1 MYKKKTDRYSF
12 LQILKA
18 EYKQNSNIRVN
29 GNQNYE
35 YYSDGRLIQYG
46 VYIPTDISNRTD
58 IVGTTGMANTD
69 IYFKFP
75 INFSNIDF
83 VIAYPILTHS
93 DIDGTGNYQYHQHV
107 LPGVLCGNNIGKN
120 TQVIS
125 VARNQS
131 ITLTTANIYVACYA
145 VGHV

>member
-1 MYKKKTDRYSF
+1 
-12 LQILKA
+12 
-18 EYKQNSNIRVN
+18 
-29 GNQNYE
+29 
-35 YYSDGRLIQYG
+35 
-46 VYIPTDISNRTD
+46 
-58 IVGTTGMANTD
+58 MANTD

-83 VIAYPILTHS
+83 VIAYPILTHRNS
-93 DIDGTGNYQYHQHV
+93 SGVDSGQFHQHV
-107 LPGVLCGNNIGKN
+107 LPGILCGNNIGQN

-131 ITLTTANIYVACYA
+131 ITLTTGNIYVACYA